1 MMNESYSFI
10 KNLNLK
16 YNDSVVVGVSGGPD
30 SMVLLYLLIKPI
42 HIAKKNIIYGKGV
55 LLKCIVF
62 KFSAAFLKVKEATNI
77 K

>member
-30 SMVLLYLLIKPI
+30 SMVLLY
-42 HIAKKNIIYGKGV
+42 
-55 LLKCIVF
+55 
-62 KFSAAFLKVKEATNI
+62 
-77 K
+77 